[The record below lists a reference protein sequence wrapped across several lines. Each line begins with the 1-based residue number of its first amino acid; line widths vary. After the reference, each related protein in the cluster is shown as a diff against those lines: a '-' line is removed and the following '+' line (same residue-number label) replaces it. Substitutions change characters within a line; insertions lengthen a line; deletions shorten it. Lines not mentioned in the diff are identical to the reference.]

1 MLKDLMQS
9 ADKIVLDLLGVSG
22 THGPLH
28 PEATNPCN
36 SRESFASNASDGQM
50 TLFHSFSSD
59 KIRPN
64 ILDLGHGE
72 SPDCIR
78 ALI

>member
-1 MLKDLMQS
+1 MVK
-9 ADKIVLDLLGVSG
+9 KIVLNARFGAAVEVTAAPNRAFRTIFVTISVVS
-22 THGPLH
+22 L
-28 PEATNPCN
+28 
-36 SRESFASNASDGQM
+36 ASNASDGQM
-50 TLFHSFSSD
+50 TLFHPFSSD

-78 ALI
+78 ALIW